1 MPIRDYIE
9 DGYWESG
16 YVVDYTPAVLPFD
29 ASATV
34 ISQYANS
41 PTLLQ
46 LIDCM
51 SQYFDPATDFQ
62 NFYDSVWN
70 IDTAQGFGLDI
81 WGKIVN
87 VSRNLTI
94 PNTITYFGF
103 SEATGCQPFDQAP
116 FYSGSNATQT
126 YTLTDD
132 AYRTLILAKAMANIS
147 RSSAQSINTLLRALF
162 ANRGRCYVNDIG
174 GMRMMF
180 TFEFTLQP
188 YEIAILTQSKVI
200 PKPAGVSAIAQS
212 IDTSTTFGFAEQGG
226 QPFDTGI
233 FFNPDVGLITV
244 A

>member
-1 MPIRDYIE
+1 MLNRDYI
-9 DGYWESG
+9 DRGYWDSG
-16 YVVDYTPAVLPFD
+16 YVVDYTPVLTPFD
-29 ASATV
+29 VSKTV

-51 SQYFDPATDFQ
+51 SQYFDPATDFE
-62 NFYDSVWN
+62 NFYTNVWN

-94 PNTITYFGF
+94 PDTITYFGF
-103 SEATGCQPFDQAP
+103 NEATGSQPFDQSP
-116 FYSGSNATQT
+116 FYTGVNSTQT

-147 RSSAQSINTLLRALF
+147 RSSAQSINALLQAVF
-162 ANRGRCYVNDIG
+162 SNRGRCYVIDLG

-188 YEIAILTQSKVI
+188 YEIAILTQSKAI

-212 IDTSTTFGFAEQGG
+212 IDVTSTFGFAEQGG

-233 FFNPDVGLITV
+233 FFSPDVGLITV